1 MPEDPISRK
10 VAQFYKDTLKI
21 QQLQNAGPQSFIK
34 SLKNELEATRDKQKA
49 EMDNRHLPMTS
60 KLILDKLKKESL
72 LESTL
77 KDLTKRMSKVEANL
91 QLVLQNQVT
100 QTEILAKLL
109 FSAYGATSHSLDDNK
124 KGEKEKVSQK
134 INEDQ
139 QIKEDQ
145 HIKEDQQIKEDQR
158 IISDKRKRSSA
169 SDQPTSKRQLQG
181 LDAIEEI
188 SRAKEAQTKDLAEK
202 DKKKLAELQRKTKEV
217 ISAVEKGTTIQTES
231 ATDSSVQSIKVH
243 GSLSGVKPSG
253 SNPLIS
259 ISPPK
264 PKGKSLFQ
272 EDIFPE
278 PKDDS

>member
-1 MPEDPISRK
+1 
-10 VAQFYKDTLKI
+10 
-21 QQLQNAGPQSFIK
+21 
-34 SLKNELEATRDKQKA
+34 
-49 EMDNRHLPMTS
+49 MDNRHPPMTS

-109 FSAYGATSHSLDDNK
+109 FSTYGATSHSLDDNK
-124 KGEKEKVSQK
+124 KGKKEKVGQQINEDQQIMVGQQ

-145 HIKEDQQIKEDQR
+145 RIKEDRR

-181 LDAIEEI
+181 LDAIEERR
-188 SRAKEAQTKDLAEK
+188 RAREAQTKDTAEK
-202 DKKKLAELQRKTKEV
+202 DKKQLAELQRKTKEV

-231 ATDSSVQSIKVH
+231 TVDSSVQSTKVH
-243 GSLSGVKPSG
+243 GSPSGVKPSG
-253 SNPLIS
+253 SHLFLYLLQS
-259 ISPPK
+259 L
-264 PKGKSLFQ
+264 KGRVYFKKTSFLNQ
-272 EDIFPE
+272 KMTPRR
-278 PKDDS
+278 S